1 MKRTIITALIACLLT
16 AGSASATMISLDGT
30 TLATFKQISNSAP
43 GTTSLADYDTGYAS
57 FSTTWA
63 VTPATSGTATVG
75 TTLSGVTWTNGDT
88 LSLAIRNDNE
98 NRWYF
103 SFYVSDGT
111 NSTTTGL
118 IALVPG
124 QAANFSLLLAGLNLT
139 GPLDVGITV
148 SSTNPWSLRPSGGK
162 DRTAEYTL
170 ATVPVPPA
178 MWLLGGGL
186 LGFIGIRRRFRKK

>member
-1 MKRTIITALIACLLT
+1 MKTTIITALVACLLA

-30 TLATFKQISNSAP
+30 TLASFTQISSSAP
-43 GTTSLADYDTGYAS
+43 GTTALTDYDTGYAS

-63 VTPATSGTATVG
+63 VTSATSGTATVG

-88 LSLAIRNDNE
+88 LAIAVRNDNE
-98 NRWYF
+98 NQWYF

-111 NSTTTGL
+111 NNTSTGP
-118 IALVPG
+118 ISLVPG
-124 QAANFSLLLAGLNLT
+124 QTADFSLLLAGLNLT
-139 GPLDVGITV
+139 GSLYVGIIV
-148 SSTNPWSLRPSGGK
+148 SSTDPWSLRPSGGK

-178 MWLLGGGL
+178 VLLLGGGL
-186 LGFIGIRRRFRKK
+186 LGLVGIQRRFAKK